1 MALLTD
7 KTTEKDLDERLKE
20 FLQFGM
26 VFEYMLDLD
35 KIDIND
41 LEKMFFSSERE
52 KATLIYSRILHD
64 IKSEYMVL
72 AFDEYSTIYPK
83 ASNIS
88 EEEYLNYLNKC
99 SINSIINKINDSLK
113 IDKTYYNTYDYLLNN
128 LSKSPRS
135 RK

>member
-99 SINSIINKINDSLK
+99 CINNIINKINDSLK

>member
-41 LEKMFFSSERE
+41 LEKCFFLLKE
-52 KATLIYSRILHD
+52 KKQHLFIL
-64 IKSEYMVL
+64 EYCM
-72 AFDEYSTIYPK
+72 I
-83 ASNIS
+83 
-88 EEEYLNYLNKC
+88 
-99 SINSIINKINDSLK
+99 
-113 IDKTYYNTYDYLLNN
+113 
-128 LSKSPRS
+128 
-135 RK
+135 

>member
-35 KIDIND
+35 KIDITD

-64 IKSEYMVL
+64 IKNEYMVL

-83 ASNIS
+83 ASEAS
-88 EEEYLNYLNKC
+88 TW
-99 SINSIINKINDSLK
+99 
-113 IDKTYYNTYDYLLNN
+113 KTSVHQDVSR
-128 LSKSPRS
+128 SKDA
-135 RK
+135 